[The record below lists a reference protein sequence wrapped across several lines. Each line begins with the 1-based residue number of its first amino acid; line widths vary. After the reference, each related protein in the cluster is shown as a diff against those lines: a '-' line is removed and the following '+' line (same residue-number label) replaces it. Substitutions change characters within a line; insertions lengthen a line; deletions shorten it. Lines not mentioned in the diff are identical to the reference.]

1 MSRFETKRIL
11 RFGDCD
17 PASIAY
23 FPSYFH
29 FLNGVHEEWWE
40 SLGFP
45 WRQLIQ
51 ERRVGLP
58 TVQLD
63 TQFLAPGFIGD
74 ELHFT
79 LDLIQLGSRS
89 MTLKYSVK
97 RGPTLLWRA
106 TQVIVATSLETHKS
120 IAWPE
125 DIRAALQSFLEYPSH
140 V

>member
-1 MSRFETKRIL
+1 MSPFETRRTL

-17 PASIAY
+17 PAGIAY

-63 TQFLAPGFIGD
+63 TRFLAPGFIGD
-74 ELHFT
+74 ELTFL
-79 LDLIQLGSRS
+79 LDLTRLGSRS
-89 MTLKYSVK
+89 MTLQYTVK
-97 RGPTLLWRA
+97 RSETLLWQA
-106 TQVIVATSLETHKS
+106 AQVIVATSLESHKS
-120 IAWPE
+120 IAWP
-125 DIRAALQSFLEYPSH
+125 DDVRAALQSFLEYAPD